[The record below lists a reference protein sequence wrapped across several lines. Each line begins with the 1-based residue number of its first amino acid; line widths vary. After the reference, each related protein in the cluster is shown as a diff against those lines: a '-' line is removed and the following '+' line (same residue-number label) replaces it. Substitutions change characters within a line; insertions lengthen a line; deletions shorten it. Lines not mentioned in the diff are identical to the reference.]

1 VPNPVGRPRI
11 HENDAAKAR
20 AYRERKRAGNPGG
33 YPPTTFSTI
42 NPDEKM
48 GAGIPR
54 WEGPGREPLRI
65 NEDR

>member
-1 VPNPVGRPRI
+1 MPAGRPRI
-11 HENDAAKAR
+11 HADNAAKQR
-20 AYRERKRAGNPGG
+20 AYRERLKDRPSGD
-33 YPPTTFSTI
+33 YPTTTFSTI
-42 NPDEKM
+42 KPGEKM